1 MESKV
6 EKIKKL
12 HDLYKEGRIS
22 SEIFDRIKAEIIRE
36 DTDTAGL
43 PATEPPTPEES
54 RFIEIQQPKQ
64 PTGFAGAFKKK
75 TSRKILTPFEP
86 APFLPQQP
94 EPKKAKRPEPIPA
107 DEPDTPLIHSSDSF
121 VDRYRIYFRITAV
134 VLILGAVFYL
144 YNSDKKGVNGYA
156 TPQEA
161 AIQHFT
167 GSSESSDLSS
177 LAVYSLENEALALLG
192 DKILQIRKAGD
203 HWIVNK
209 QSILIP
215 DNTPESITLHYL
227 VALKANDIRRAK
239 GLGTPNT
246 IKTLDMLIA
255 LDKLPVVTDIRD
267 IRCVLKNSTA
277 DCSFCCRKSA
287 PQKITLVNQTGN
299 WLVDEIR
306 DSYIKVDS
314 VTAF

>member
-36 DTDTAGL
+36 NAENVSFPQQNTNV
-43 PATEPPTPEES
+43 EPEQE
-54 RFIEIQQPKQ
+54 FIQIQQPK
-64 PTGFAGAFKKK
+64 PTGGIAGALKKK
-75 TSRKILTPFEP
+75 PVRKPLTPFES
-86 APFLPQQP
+86 APFVPQSHEPAKPKNPVKSAETP
-94 EPKKAKRPEPIPA
+94 ES
-107 DEPDTPLIHSSDSF
+107 PLSHPSESI
-121 VDRYRIYFRITAV
+121 VDRFRIYFRIAAI

-144 YNSDKKGVNGYA
+144 YNSNKKEVNSYA

-161 AIQHFT
+161 AIQYFT
-167 GSSESSDLSS
+167 GTSETSDLSS
-177 LAVYSLENEALALLG
+177 LAVYTLETEALAVLG
-192 DKILQIRKAGD
+192 DKILQIRKAGN
-203 HWIVNK
+203 HWIINK

-246 IKTLDMLIA
+246 IKTLDVLLAM
-255 LDKLPVVTDIRD
+255 DKLPSVKEIRD
-267 IRCVLKNSTA
+267 INCVLKNSTA
-277 DCSFCCRKSA
+277 ECSFCCRNSG
-287 PQKITLVNQTGN
+287 PNRITLINQTGN
-299 WLVDEIR
+299 WLVDELR
-306 DSYIKVDS
+306 ESYFKVDS
-314 VTAF
+314 LTTF